1 MKYCLKCARIIAD
14 NSIFKDMNECTNC
27 NIPFQEDD
35 MTGEMFES
43 LSEIEKQQYAN
54 DLFEKIKKSKV
65 FDNNLFQNNL
75 NKYGESKLY
84 QCWWF
89 DKYEELGGKFS
100 ARYETDEERKQR
112 LDEQYGKNSPAY
124 RQAVVQNCINA
135 ERARK
140 QESSNIPKCPT
151 CSSTNLKKISTTSK
165 AINTIAFGLLGTKRN
180 KTFHCNQCGY
190 EW

>member
-1 MKYCLKCARIIAD
+1 MKYCLKCGHIIAD
-14 NSIFKDMNECTNC
+14 NSLFKNDTICC
-27 NIPFQEDD
+27 DCKIPLEEDN
-35 MTGEMFES
+35 MTSKQFNA
-43 LSEIEKQQYAN
+43 LSEQQKEEYTQSIYHQ
-54 DLFEKIKKSKV
+54 IKNSDI
-65 FDNNLFQNNL
+65 FDQ
-75 NKYGESKLY
+75 S
-84 QCWWF
+84 QCKFGTPDFYSSYWF
-89 DKYEELGGKFS
+89 DKYEELTGDV
-100 ARYETDEERKQR
+100 ADRYGDDLKQHM
-112 LDEQYGKNSPAY
+112 QATYGKGSKLY
-124 RQAVVQNCINA
+124 EEQVVQNCINA